1 MPYDYQTCKKVRE
14 KHWSELD
21 NRHQCAH
28 KDPNTG
34 HKCRNY
40 LGVMTT
46 EYTLCS
52 MHAPKR
58 CQEMHPNG
66 GTCQAL
72 LHDYHVRY
80 YTCKYLNDK
89 GEPTTAILDD
99 FPLSQLAGTVSEIN
113 I

>member
-1 MPYDYQTCKKVRE
+1 
-14 KHWSELD
+14 
-21 NRHQCAH
+21 
-28 KDPNTG
+28 
-34 HKCRNY
+34 
-40 LGVMTT
+40 
-46 EYTLCS
+46 
-52 MHAPKR
+52 
-58 CQEMHPNG
+58 MHPNG